1 MNPKRFKLVRNKDV
15 SGVSGLGIVGYGV
28 TFADYKT
35 ILWWDTAWHTIGV
48 YESPEELL
56 EIHGHDGATEIEWI
70 D

>member
-1 MNPKRFKLVRNKDV
+1 MNPRRFKLVRNNDV
-15 SGVSGLGIVGYGV
+15 SGVSGIGIVGYGV
-28 TFADYKT
+28 TFADSKT
-35 ILWWDTAWHTIGV
+35 ILWWDTTWHTIGM